1 MHIRH
6 PCKQIH
12 RFLRHADAAT
22 LMIEGSVGYELGVWL
37 LHGRRR
43 IVAAVIIRLDLE
55 HPGMH

>member
-1 MHIRH
+1 
-6 PCKQIH
+6 
-12 RFLRHADAAT
+12 
-22 LMIEGSVGYELGVWL
+22 MIEGSVGYELGVWL